1 MCKSLVES
9 KSASLRRSKK
19 ALAIPATFLILFVS
33 TLGLISVTYYF
44 AVEKVNTRSQTL
56 KITEAKQD
64 FVSLD
69 EAIISVISR
78 PGSAAKFELSD
89 SGGQLEVEPLA
100 NNLTINVADVQDLN
114 ETVFSG
120 AVGQIA
126 YELPYAESPE
136 TGLFLNGNSRTI
148 VNQSGSVMS
157 QLFIRSGDEH
167 PEIVLRYRPNVS
179 CTTAGV
185 EDGKPVNVLR
195 VYVVNLNAS
204 EEIALYG
211 RVPVKIAC
219 ESTSLRTETYSLS
232 YDPETVVVTSTL
244 DGTVGQAVV
253 PISGSGFGAVV
264 NVEVVECNIKVER
277 CLR

>member
-1 MCKSLVES
+1 M
-9 KSASLRRSKK
+9 
-19 ALAIPATFLILFVS
+19 AIPATFLILFVS